1 MGPIGPMW
9 PQRRCFCCCPPR
21 ASVSSASSAVRSL
34 RRLAP
39 GRQHRGQR
47 RVGVRAARVDVRDDG
62 LRGKGSG
69 RLARLA
75 ALLGHELR
83 HRRRPDRLDRRRP
96 DARHGLGPDRPVG
109 HPAEGVQVEPDHL
122 GVAGVQA
129 PEQGAPRLPFQ
140 PLHDRRRH
148 VCPDR
153 RRLPPS
159 AAACP
164 GTRTASLAA
173 LGTSGACPRGRSRLP
188 LQAVKDGLARRGREW
203 AAAHGG
209 ALRFGHRPSPPPLPY
224 DSFLL

>member
-96 DARHGLGPDRPVG
+96 DARHGLGPDRAVG
-109 HPAEGVQVEPDHL
+109 HPAEGIQVEPDHFRI
-122 GVAGVQA
+122 ARVQA
-129 PEQGAPRLPFQ
+129 PQDGAPRLPFQ
-140 PLHDRRRH
+140 PLEDGLAVRMAGEPRAVRALLWLQRARH
-148 VCPDR
+148 GHPPF
-153 RRLPPS
+153 RLPPS
-159 AAACP
+159 LW
-164 GTRTASLAA
+164 SLYNIVAKNGGV
-173 LGTSGACPRGRSRLP
+173 LFKYGLFRRKSLRG
-188 LQAVKDGLARRGREW
+188 KDL
-203 AAAHGG
+203 
-209 ALRFGHRPSPPPLPY
+209 
-224 DSFLL
+224 